1 MNESS
6 RRLLVLSGMALI
18 ASLLSLWA
26 RTILPLSGGNLMT
39 ASSHVRSMVVTPW
52 TLGLRFNI
60 RMRSAQTSVMHAHKA
75 AAVLL
80 PSTSM

>member
-1 MNESS
+1 M
-6 RRLLVLSGMALI
+6 LLVLSEMALI

-52 TLGLRFNI
+52 TLGSRFNI
-60 RMRSAQTSVMHAHKA
+60 RVGLAQTSVMHAHKA
-75 AAVLL
+75 VAVLL
-80 PSTSM
+80 TSTSI